1 MTVAAVK
8 NAAFVNGVSTLHA
21 QVSKD
26 MLKSLWPGV
35 PLEHVSIQAIT
46 NGIHIPS
53 WISFEMNDLFER
65 YLGNKWREK
74 QDYRD
79 AWEKVQNIPDPEL
92 WNVHEIRRRRLIAF
106 ARQRLQ
112 KQLIAKGAS
121 NLLVN
126 ESQEALNP
134 VALTI
139 GFARR
144 FATYKRAYLI
154 FKDPERLLKIL
165 NNPEYPVQLVFAGKA
180 HPQDQAGKELIK
192 NIITFMSAEHLRKK
206 IAFIEDYDINVAR
219 YLVSGV
225 DIWLNTPLRPFE
237 ACGTSGMK
245 AACNGVLNFSVL
257 DGWWDEAY
265 DLKNGW
271 AIGNREVYTD
281 KQYQDEVESKA
292 IYSILEKDIIPLFYE
307 RGSDGLPREWI
318 RMMKHSLLTIASRY
332 NTNRMVKEYFY
343 KFYKNAAENHAK
355 LSADNFAVDRELVK
369 WKNRIRNEFSA
380 LRIENVQADMGR
392 TYKSSE
398 PFPLQADI
406 YLGKIDPN
414 DIRVEAYFGN
424 LIGEDVLHNSALAVL
439 SEVTK
444 IGDNRYR
451 FSGFIPC
458 KRTGNFGFKLRIT
471 PFHPLLS
478 DPYEMDLVL
487 WG

>member
-1 MTVAAVK
+1 M
-8 NAAFVNGVSTLHA
+8 
-21 QVSKD
+21 
-26 MLKSLWPGV
+26 
-35 PLEHVSIQAIT
+35 
-46 NGIHIPS
+46 
-53 WISFEMNDLFER
+53 
-65 YLGNKWREK
+65 
-74 QDYRD
+74 D

-121 NLLVN
+121 NLLIN

-154 FKDPERLLKIL
+154 FKDAERLLKIL
-165 NNPEYPVQLVFAGKA
+165 NNSEHPVQLVFAGKA

-192 NIITFMSAEHLRKK
+192 NIITFMSSEHLRRK

-225 DIWLNTPLRPFE
+225 DIWLNTPLRPLE

-281 KQYQDEVESKA
+281 KEYQDEVESKA

-318 RMMKHSLLTIASRY
+318 RMMKHSLVTIASRY
-332 NTNRMVKEYFY
+332 NTNRMVKEYYY

-355 LSADNFAVDRELVK
+355 LSADNFAADRELVK
-369 WKNRIRNEFSA
+369 WKNRIKNEFSA
-380 LRIENVQADMGR
+380 LRIENVQAD
-392 TYKSSE
+392 TK
-398 PFPLQADI
+398 PDI
-406 YLGKIDPN
+406 QKQ
-414 DIRVEAYFGN
+414 
-424 LIGEDVLHNSALAVL
+424 
-439 SEVTK
+439 
-444 IGDNRYR
+444 
-451 FSGFIPC
+451 
-458 KRTGNFGFKLRIT
+458 
-471 PFHPLLS
+471 
-478 DPYEMDLVL
+478 
-487 WG
+487 